1 MASKEVKTGF
11 ERGTV
16 FFEVEK
22 YNYPQSQT
30 DTLRSLHFFI
40 EKGDIVG
47 LMGPTGAGKTTSLM
61 LTNGLIPHFLEGNLE
76 GNVIANSMDTK
87 RYRVQT
93 LSSFIGLVLQDPET
107 QIFGITVEK
116 DVAFGPSNLKYDK
129 EKIQKS
135 ISYTLNSVGLA
146 GYEKRLTAELSGGEK
161 QRLAIAGVLA
171 MQPEILVLDEP
182 TSELDPEGRLGIFEL
197 LAELKRSRNV
207 TVLVSAHDS
216 EEILQFVRKLIVLNN
231 GGIAWE
237 GTPDR
242 LFKDILLT
250 KKLGIR
256 PPEIAEIG
264 YELSKIGIFK
274 KEDIPLTLDDAR
286 RRLSEILKTKTP
298 ADQEKPNSP
307 LKQDRKPV
315 IEISSL
321 HYSYGKKHPALKGLN
336 LEIYEGEFVALI
348 GKNGAGKTTFSKH
361 LNGLLRPT
369 SGEIKIYGKNIAG
382 LSIGEL
388 SKSVGYVFQNP
399 DHQIF
404 SSSVREEIEYGLRSY
419 NISEEEK
426 RKRVADAIEFVG
438 LTGFEKRHPFTLG
451 KGERQK
457 LAVATVLAMEPQI
470 LVIDEPTTGQDWSGT
485 QQMMKM
491 IRQLHQK
498 QHTIL
503 IITHDMRIAAEY
515 ADRVIVFSN
524 GQIELDG
531 IPSRVFSQIDKL
543 KACSVSPPLSAVLAH
558 QLQRYGMP
566 GGIVTI
572 NEIVQYFSKIAN

>member
-1 MASKEVKTGF
+1 MASKEVKTSF

-16 FFEVEK
+16 LFDVEK
-22 YNYPQSQT
+22 YNYPQSQA
-30 DTLRSLHFFI
+30 DTLTSLHFFI

-87 RYRVQT
+87 RYRIQT

-135 ISYTLNSVGLA
+135 ISDTLKSVGLA

-182 TSELDPEGRLGIFEL
+182 TSELDPEGRLGIFKL
-197 LAELKRSRNV
+197 LAELKQTRNV

-231 GGIAWE
+231 GGIAWQ
-237 GTPDR
+237 GAPDR
-242 LFKDILLT
+242 LFKDIPLT

-264 YELSKIGIFK
+264 HELSKIGIFK

-286 RRLSEILKTKTP
+286 RRLSEILKAKTP
-298 ADQEKPNSP
+298 VDQEEPKSP

-558 QLQRYGMP
+558 QLQPYGMP

-572 NEIVQYFSKIAN
+572 YEIVQYFSKIAN